1 LQIIKR
7 FKKENDFLIPIWQWA
22 KTQLQAEP
30 GPASFSFFRPIFP
43 FSRSP
48 AELAQ
53 LDFALDPA
61 QPSLPGLSNTRSR
74 VAAQRS
80 QQR

>member
-7 FKKENDFLIPIWQWA
+7 FKKENNFLIPIWQWA

-48 AELAQ
+48 AE
-53 LDFALDPA
+53 PA
-61 QPSLPGLSNTRSR
+61 
-74 VAAQRS
+74 
-80 QQR
+80 